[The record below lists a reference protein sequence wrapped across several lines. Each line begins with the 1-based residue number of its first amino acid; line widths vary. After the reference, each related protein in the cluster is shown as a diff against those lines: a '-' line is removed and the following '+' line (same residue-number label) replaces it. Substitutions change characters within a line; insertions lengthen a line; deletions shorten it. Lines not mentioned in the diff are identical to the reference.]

1 VVVGQMGSSPRLGY
15 GHSCWGSPSLPKVL
29 RMKKPY
35 VIHLDKDTSKGLS
48 VEAVIDTQGMQQ
60 SFDKS

>member
-1 VVVGQMGSSPRLGY
+1 
-15 GHSCWGSPSLPKVL
+15 
-29 RMKKPY
+29 MKKPY